1 MNYSLFLDT
10 SNRDMRYVKL
20 LKGSVVLDVLE
31 TSGDEVKGIDN
42 ILKRNKLDIDN
53 ISKIDIKRGPGS
65 FTGLKVGASIA
76 NAVNYA
82 KGSIKSWDDLILPEY
97 GEEPNISKP
106 KVEVAKGHVSK
117 R

>member
-10 SNRDMRYVKL
+10 LNKDVRYIKL
-20 LKGSVVLDVLE
+20 LKDSVVLDVLE
-31 TSGDEVKGIDN
+31 TSEDEVKGIDD

-76 NAVNYA
+76 NAFNYV
-82 KGSIKSWDDLILPEY
+82 KGNIKNWNDLILPQY
-97 GEEPNISKP
+97 GKEPNISKP
-106 KVEVAKGHVSK
+106 KGVKSSALK